1 MNIIEVTCMNKGCN
15 NKFRVPEFKFNSTI
29 KNNPKKQECNICKNR
44 KLLAQST
51 FARKNKRTE
60 DKSGKYTI
68 KINNGKKRLKTPR
81 ERFYSSTAWKYFS
94 RYILMYYSLD
104 GIMVRCCTSGRFMKV
119 NSQKCHVGHF
129 VKVFDGNSTNYAVA
143 FDFINVGPQSMQDN
157 TFRGGRQDVMY
168 QWLVSEHGKEEVD
181 NLFQKKHEVFRL
193 DDATLNEI
201 AREYKEKFDNLLVE
215 RGWKNPWKN

>member
-68 KINNGKKRLKTPR
+68 KINNGKKRLKTPKQKAR
-81 ERFYSSTAWKYFS
+81 DRADMWFS
-94 RYILMYYSLD
+94 RYIRIKYHFKIVD
-104 GIMVRCCTSGRFMKV
+104 GEVYCQCIV
-119 NSQKCHVGHF
+119 NPSVIKLAKHMDNGHF
-129 VKVFDGNSTNYAVA
+129 ESRARETTRYYEDNCRPQNRSSNRFSGEADHRTFGINLRNQIGHDRFNLVMDIACSYSEQILDVFY
-143 FDFINVGPQSMQDN
+143 
-157 TFRGGRQDVMY
+157 Y
-168 QWLVSEHGKEEVD
+168 E
-181 NLFQKKHEVFRL
+181 
-193 DDATLNEI
+193 EI
-201 AREYKEKFDNLLVE
+201 AEKYRTLTNQLVKELNIKK
-215 RGWKNPWKN
+215 WW